1 MKHISELLEELSPS
15 LQTQHEPHS
24 YCLESIR
31 KEKAFLIEDI
41 FRVMKASC
49 PMNSI
54 YIDIIGKDA
63 VKSFDELYNMSIY
76 DLELLLAHLSAELKM
91 WMKEC
96 QSNSMMVKF
105 IPNYQYRRNPNR
117 FRSNPEDDL
126 N

>member
-1 MKHISELLEELSPS
+1 MKHISQILEELSPS
-15 LQTQHEPHS
+15 LQVQHEDQS
-24 YCLESIR
+24 FCLDSIR

-49 PMNSI
+49 QMNSI
-54 YIDIIGKDA
+54 YIDLISYNGCIKT
-63 VKSFDELYNMSIY
+63 FNELYDMTIY
-76 DLELLLAHLSAELKM
+76 DLELLLAHLSAELKC

-96 QSNSMMVKF
+96 QSNSMRSKF
-105 IPNYQYRRNPNR
+105 IPNYQYKRNT